1 MPRVKRGTVRRANR
15 KKLSKITKGF
25 FLTKSK
31 LYRSMK
37 EAADKAGRY
46 AFRDRRRK
54 KRDFRRL
61 WILRISAAARANGV
75 TYSQLIHGLK
85 ALAVE
90 IDRKMLA
97 EMSVTGVQTCALP
110 IYWSVRRRKK
120 RDFRR
125 LWILRISAAARSNG
139 VTYSQLIHGLKAQAI
154 EIDRKMLAEMAVKD
168 QHAFAEL
175 AAKVK
180 ATITEPQRV
189 PAAS

>member
-15 KKLSKITKGF
+15 KKLSRITKGF

-61 WILRISAAARANGV
+61 WILRISAAARNNGV

-85 ALAVE
+85 
-90 IDRKMLA
+90 
-97 EMSVTGVQTCALP
+97 
-110 IYWSVRRRKK
+110 
-120 RDFRR
+120 
-125 LWILRISAAARSNG
+125 IL
-139 VTYSQLIHGLKAQAI
+139 AI
-154 EIDRKMLAEMAVKD
+154 ELDRKMLAEMAVKD
-168 QHAFAEL
+168 QLAFADL
-175 AAKVK
+175 VTRVK
-180 ATITEPQRV
+180 ATITGPHRPV
-189 PAAS
+189 AAS